1 MNRYL
6 SEMTK
11 AAAAAEKTIGFVEG
25 LMQRAKT
32 PTIMA
37 PQNVKEPGVA
47 GAVMDAG
54 VRATKGTFQA
64 GGAMVAKLAGG
75 NVNEVLMRH
84 ASMKYRSQALLNKF
98 EDGLK
103 GMSDAAKLQYA
114 HENLGP
120 LAVADAQAAM
130 NARAATRMG
139 ATATAAATIIG
150 SRSANKGTSYE

>member
-1 MNRYL
+1 MNPYL
-6 SEMTK
+6 DQMTK
-11 AAAAAEKTIGFVEG
+11 LAGVREKTIGYVDG
-25 LMQRAKT
+25 LIQRAKT
-32 PTIMA
+32 PTIVM
-37 PQNVKEPGVA
+37 PEKVKEPGMA
-47 GAVMDAG
+47 GSVMDAG
-54 VRATKGTFQA
+54 VRAAKGTVQA

-84 ASMKYRSQALLNKF
+84 AGMKYRSQSLLNKF

-120 LAVADAQAAM
+120 MAVADAQAAM

-139 ATATAAATIIG
+139 AAATAAAVIVG
-150 SRSANKGTSYE
+150 SRSADKGTDYE